1 MGVGKTPT
9 VRQLCSQLEDY
20 RRYSDL
26 PKGML
31 PRLTGAKDA
40 REEENVS
47 NNSPGAGLS
56 PHECFDVL
64 QSFKGQIILVGNQ
77 PHYITD
83 SSVSLC

>member
-9 VRQLCSQLEDY
+9 IRQLCSQLEDY
-20 RRYSDL
+20 RSSSDL
-26 PKGML
+26 PEGVL
-31 PRLTGAKDA
+31 PRLRGAKDA

>member
-9 VRQLCSQLEDY
+9 FRQLCSQLEDY

-56 PHECFDVL
+56 LMNALMSCRASRDRLSLWATSP
-64 QSFKGQIILVGNQ
+64 
-77 PHYITD
+77 IT
-83 SSVSLC
+83 